1 MKRKILNLLIA
12 LICVPALMLC
22 GCSKKDSDLPKINAS
37 VYFEESVEVHTYN
50 NAKAKTIEFAELIA
64 EDPDPLNIDCF
75 TEIKVTAKNS
85 WVYKMYIDC
94 IYFYVYANEDATSE
108 MVVNVTITN
117 LVDEDKIGEQ
127 NAIETVQETCS
138 LIPQK
143 DDSILCKVDVKKTVA
158 TATGCTITFDI
169 NNSINGT
176 VADDAGKA
184 TDFRWMIYGLEF
196 YAEHRAY

>member
-37 VYFEESVEVHTYN
+37 VYFEESVEVYTYN

-75 TEIKVTAKNS
+75 TEIKVTAKSS

-94 IYFYVYANEDATSE
+94 IYFYVYA
-108 MVVNVTITN
+108 
-117 LVDEDKIGEQ
+117 KGFF
-127 NAIETVQETCS
+127 
-138 LIPQK
+138 
-143 DDSILCKVDVKKTVA
+143 
-158 TATGCTITFDI
+158 G
-169 NNSINGT
+169 
-176 VADDAGKA
+176 
-184 TDFRWMIYGLEF
+184 
-196 YAEHRAY
+196 

>member
-12 LICVPALMLC
+12 IICVPTLVFC
-22 GCSKKDSDLPKINAS
+22 GCSKKKSDLPIINAS
-37 VYFEESVEVHTYN
+37 VYFEESVSALTYN
-50 NAKAKTIEFAELIA
+50 NSKEKKLELSTLIA
-64 EDPDPLNIDCF
+64 EKPDPLNIDNF
-75 TEIKVTAKNS
+75 TEIKVTAKNV

-94 IYFYVYANEDATSE
+94 IYFYVYANNDTTSE
-108 MVVNVTITN
+108 MIINVTITN
-117 LVDEDKIGEQ
+117 LVDEDKISQQ
-127 NAIETVQETCS
+127 NAIETLQETCS

-176 VADDAGKA
+176 VADDAGNA
-184 TDFRWMIYGLEF
+184 TNFRWMIYGLEF
-196 YAEHRAY
+196 YAEHRTY

>member
-12 LICVPALMLC
+12 LICVPAIMLC
-22 GCSKKDSDLPKINAS
+22 GCSKKDSDLSKIDAS
-37 VYFEESVEVHTYN
+37 VYFEEKAFAYVYN
-50 NAKAKTIEFAELIA
+50 NAKAKEVKFEELIA
-64 EDPDPLNIDCF
+64 EDPDPLNIDSF
-75 TEIKVTAKNS
+75 TEIKITAKS
-85 WVYKMYIDC
+85 AWVYKMYIDC
-94 IYFYVYANEDATSE
+94 IYFYVYANAEATTE

-117 LVDEDKIGEQ
+117 LVDEDKIGQQ
-127 NAIETVQETCS
+127 NAIETIEETCS

-143 DDSILCKVDVKKTVA
+143 DDSVLCKVNVNKTVA

-176 VADDAGKA
+176 VADDSGNA